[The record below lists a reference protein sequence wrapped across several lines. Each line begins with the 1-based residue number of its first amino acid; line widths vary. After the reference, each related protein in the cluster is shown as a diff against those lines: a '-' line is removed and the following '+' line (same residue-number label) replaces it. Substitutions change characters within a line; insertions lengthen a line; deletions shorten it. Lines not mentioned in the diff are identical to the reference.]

1 MSLFGMKVSAYLAQS
16 KDLNGWNSKEYLY
29 DSNICIPVAS
39 SAPSG
44 AHYGTLYDG
53 DSFGSLLQDL
63 DSWSTDWLLE
73 SLFWYSV
80 PTWLPSPGRIISD
93 HTLDFGFNELI
104 PYNDFSTCVFLVPEN
119 TTTVMV
125 VSRES
130 SNGGIVANSFDTTTG
145 AMNYSWEFRLPY
157 YAITAYTGSE
167 AGSIYGRANVV
178 LRVCFYY
185 NNRIYNVP
193 FRTQDTKFF
202 KITRD
207 RFSGDINYT
216 ELSWNGWG
224 DFWSTAQTDY
234 TPVIPTPSSD
244 PYFPGGESDSGG
256 GEGNFDG
263 TSVDVDFATLPTL
276 SAVDTGF
283 ITLYNPTLSQLQS
296 LANYMWSGLFDVDT
310 FKKLFAD
317 PMQAILGLSIVPGPV
332 PGGASQ
338 NVKIGNIDSGVLMT
352 KAATQYIDIDCG
364 TLNVEE
370 FWGAYLDYEPYTK
383 AEIFLPFIG
392 VHQIAI
398 DDIMNKPVHIKYH
411 IDLLSGGCACEIKC
425 GGSVLYTFIGSCA
438 VSIPVTG
445 SDWTNLLNG
454 VLSAASAIG
463 TMVATGG
470 AAAPAAASTIA
481 SAAVN
486 SLKPSI
492 EKSGSIAGAG
502 GLLAGKVP
510 VLILTRPRQA
520 LPGNQNKFTGYPAF
534 ITRSLGALSGYTEV
548 HSIRLSGID
557 GTESEIDEIEELL
570 KGGVIL

>member
-1 MSLFGMKVSAYLAQS
+1 MAVLGSVVDIYGAHGQLTSSNISSVYDSREFILSTNMMIPYVTGSATSLGGNKMLFDNGIINQQTALLFDTRCLGWQVQTPITYGQTDITFVFNIDLILSQFPALIDINDYVRSYDVIMVSPHDDQDVCYIWGVS
-16 KDLNGWNSKEYLY
+16 SVGSTNFWVYRRSTDEYLSPNLLSILKFGTNNLNVGQGEFIANQFLVLMY
-29 DSNICIPVAS
+29 DAANNTFARYD
-39 SAPSG
+39 PSG
-44 AHYGTLYDG
+44 AAYSYRRNGNYGQYNTVYTFPRSEDLNFYDT
-53 DSFGSLLQDL
+53 FKL
-63 DSWSTDWLLE
+63 DYVPVEPSTDP
-73 SLFWYSV
+73 YS
-80 PTWLPSPGRIISD
+80 
-93 HTLDFGFNELI
+93 N
-104 PYNDFSTCVFLVPEN
+104 
-119 TTTVMV
+119 
-125 VSRES
+125 
-130 SNGGIVANSFDTTTG
+130 
-145 AMNYSWEFRLPY
+145 
-157 YAITAYTGSE
+157 
-167 AGSIYGRANVV
+167 
-178 LRVCFYY
+178 
-185 NNRIYNVP
+185 
-193 FRTQDTKFF
+193 
-202 KITRD
+202 
-207 RFSGDINYT
+207 
-216 ELSWNGWG
+216 
-224 DFWSTAQTDY
+224 
-234 TPVIPTPSSD
+234 
-244 PYFPGGESDSGG
+244 GGESDTGG
-256 GEGNFDG
+256 GTGTFDG

-283 ITLYNPTLSQLQS
+283 ITIYNPSLAQLQA
-296 LANYMWSGLFDVDT
+296 LATYMWSGLFDIDT

-332 PGGASQ
+332 PNGGSQ
-338 NVKIGNIDSGVLMT
+338 TVKVGNISTGVTMT

-383 AEIFLPFIG
+383 AEIYLPFIG
-392 VHQIAI
+392 VHQIAV
-398 DDIMNKPVHIKYH
+398 DDIMNKAVHIKYH

-445 SDWTNLLNG
+445 SDWTNLING

-470 AAAPAAASTIA
+470 ATAPAAAGEIA

-520 LPGNQNKFTGYPAF
+520 LPGKQNTFTGYPAF
-534 ITRSLGALSGYTEV
+534 ITRSLGAISGYTEV

>member
-1 MSLFGMKVSAYLAQS
+1 MATKLVLIKINDITSGETIIFRGATYDVVSDTETDYNRYSAAGLLARYPQFAPEITYSGNINDSDLLAGLRAIGLVDLLPTDYFSSGAWNGHEWEMEDGTRVIARRYGTGNATGLRLEYNGEYYTLFPSYNQNVRGLVSPAV
-16 KDLNGWNSKEYLY
+16 LNGNNMQFCRIFFGYSDFTQYDTYYLQ
-29 DSNICIPVAS
+29 
-39 SAPSG
+39 PS
-44 AHYGTLYDG
+44 
-53 DSFGSLLQDL
+53 
-63 DSWSTDWLLE
+63 
-73 SLFWYSV
+73 
-80 PTWLPSPGRIISD
+80 R
-93 HTLDFGFNELI
+93 
-104 PYNDFSTCVFLVPEN
+104 
-119 TTTVMV
+119 
-125 VSRES
+125 
-130 SNGGIVANSFDTTTG
+130 DTTYRSETLPLEWEATSDEIAFWTG
-145 AMNYSWEFRLPY
+145 KYSF
-157 YAITAYTGSE
+157 
-167 AGSIYGRANVV
+167 V
-178 LRVCFYY
+178 
-185 NNRIYNVP
+185 
-193 FRTQDTKFF
+193 
-202 KITRD
+202 
-207 RFSGDINYT
+207 SGDPFT
-216 ELSWNGWG
+216 
-224 DFWSTAQTDY
+224 
-234 TPVIPTPSSD
+234 
-244 PYFPGGESDSGG
+244 PGGESDSGG
-256 GEGNFDG
+256 GTGNFDG
-263 TSVDVDFATLPTL
+263 TSVDVDFASLPTL

-296 LANYMWSGLFDVDT
+296 LANYMWSGLFDIDT

-332 PGGASQ
+332 PSGATQ
-338 NVKIGNIDSGVLMT
+338 NVRIGNIDSGVSMT

-392 VHQIAI
+392 VHQIAV
-398 DDIMNKPVHIKYH
+398 DDIMNKSVHIMYH

-445 SDWTNLLNG
+445 SDWTNLING

-470 AAAPAAASTIA
+470 ATAPAAAGEIA

-520 LPGNQNKFTGYPAF
+520 LPTNQNTFTGYPAF

>member
-1 MSLFGMKVSAYLAQS
+1 MGSIALTAKDTNDNTVVIFVPDWGDSTPPANVFPNQYYQSVAQATQASEGAFDNSVTFFVSSGTIKGYLEALGFAS
-16 KDLNGWNSKEYLY
+16 VINVNDIGGRLTFSNGSY
-29 DSNICIPVAS
+29 IQF
-39 SAPSG
+39 APSG
-44 AHYGTLYDG
+44 SEFQHSYIGYL
-53 DSFGSLLQDL
+53 
-63 DSWSTDWLLE
+63 
-73 SLFWYSV
+73 
-80 PTWLPSPGRIISD
+80 
-93 HTLDFGFNELI
+93 
-104 PYNDFSTCVFLVPEN
+104 
-119 TTTVMV
+119 
-125 VSRES
+125 
-130 SNGGIVANSFDTTTG
+130 SNGTISFTSPTTAVPAG
-145 AMNYSWEFRLPY
+145 ALSIPSYYPTSWRGTDP
-157 YAITAYTGSE
+157 
-167 AGSIYGRANVV
+167 
-178 LRVCFYY
+178 
-185 NNRIYNVP
+185 
-193 FRTQDTKFF
+193 
-202 KITRD
+202 D
-207 RFSGDINYT
+207 RFCSIGADNITQFQFRCGNSYILRAT
-216 ELSWNGWG
+216 SRTGIPAPYADVMAFWNGV
-224 DFWSTAQTDY
+224 
-234 TPVIPTPSSD
+234 TPYGGGD
-244 PYFPGGESDSGG
+244 PYTQGGESDVGG
-256 GEGNFDG
+256 GSGNFDG
-263 TSVDVDFATLPTL
+263 TSVDVDFASLPTI

-283 ITLYNPTLSQLQS
+283 ITLYNPSRIQLQA
-296 LANYMWSGLFDVDT
+296 LASYMWSGLFDLDT

-332 PGGASQ
+332 PSGEAQ
-338 NVKIGNIDSGVLMT
+338 HVKIGNIDSGVNMT
-352 KAATQYIDIDCG
+352 KAAAQYIDIDCG

-392 VHQIAI
+392 VHQIAV
-398 DDIMNKPVHIKYH
+398 DDIMNKSIHIMYH

-425 GGSVLYTFIGSCA
+425 GGSVLYTFVGSCA

-445 SDWTNLLNG
+445 SDWTNLING

-470 AAAPAAASTIA
+470 ATAPAAAGEIA

-502 GLLAGKVP
+502 GMLAGKVP

-534 ITRSLGALSGYTEV
+534 ITRSLGDLSGYTEV

>member
-1 MSLFGMKVSAYLAQS
+1 MGTFYRMYEGGWEQGTPILLHVPNFTQESGGWQNNQTVISATADYYFCFDNTYTLFCRLSQSIAGVLGTLGFTQVIELDSTPKIFYIAANKYFKAYVSNRDYIVFEIYSGNTLLTNVNISAQVTTFNGVSSDTSYSDMILRYVTDPGITFSFACRVTDAISLAQPWI
-16 KDLNGWNSKEYLY
+16 DFFYGVT
-29 DSNICIPVAS
+29 PF
-39 SAPSG
+39 AP
-44 AHYGTLYDG
+44 
-53 DSFGSLLQDL
+53 
-63 DSWSTDWLLE
+63 
-73 SLFWYSV
+73 
-80 PTWLPSPGRIISD
+80 PT
-93 HTLDFGFNELI
+93 
-104 PYNDFSTCVFLVPEN
+104 
-119 TTTVMV
+119 
-125 VSRES
+125 
-130 SNGGIVANSFDTTTG
+130 
-145 AMNYSWEFRLPY
+145 
-157 YAITAYTGSE
+157 
-167 AGSIYGRANVV
+167 
-178 LRVCFYY
+178 
-185 NNRIYNVP
+185 
-193 FRTQDTKFF
+193 
-202 KITRD
+202 
-207 RFSGDINYT
+207 
-216 ELSWNGWG
+216 
-224 DFWSTAQTDY
+224 
-234 TPVIPTPSSD
+234 D
-244 PYFPGGESDSGG
+244 PYATGGESDTGG
-256 GEGNFDG
+256 GTGNFDG
-263 TSVDVDFATLPTL
+263 TSVDVDFTSLPSL

-283 ITLYNPTLSQLQS
+283 ITLYNPTLLQLQS
-296 LANYMWSGLFDVDT
+296 LANYMWSGLFDIDT

-332 PGGASQ
+332 PGGATQ
-338 NVKIGNIDSGVLMT
+338 NVKIGNIDSGVSMT

-398 DDIMNKPVHIKYH
+398 DDIMNKAVHIKYH

-438 VSIPVTG
+438 VSIPITG
-445 SDWTNLLNG
+445 NDWTNVING
-454 VLSAASAIG
+454 VISIASSIG

-470 AAAPAAASTIA
+470 ASAPSSVASIA

-520 LPGNQNKFTGYPAF
+520 LPGKQNTFTGYPAF
-534 ITRSLGALSGYTEV
+534 ITRSLGELSGYTEV

>member
-1 MSLFGMKVSAYLAQS
+1 MYRCKGVSELGIPEFVYYGGADGILFVNTREYGPGRYFAQTNSVAAFGAFCRTKNANYPFGVILAFPVLWYYGDDVGRTGVPDYPANTPYPASSFTYDDKTVYWDLLSSANADNEDNFSLNKG
-16 KDLNGWNSKEYLY
+16 EYLY
-29 DSNICIPVAS
+29 YDNVDMSDIP
-39 SAPSG
+39 
-44 AHYGTLYDG
+44 D
-53 DSFGSLLQDL
+53 
-63 DSWSTDWLLE
+63 
-73 SLFWYSV
+73 
-80 PTWLPSPGRIISD
+80 
-93 HTLDFGFNELI
+93 
-104 PYNDFSTCVFLVPEN
+104 
-119 TTTVMV
+119 
-125 VSRES
+125 
-130 SNGGIVANSFDTTTG
+130 
-145 AMNYSWEFRLPY
+145 
-157 YAITAYTGSE
+157 
-167 AGSIYGRANVV
+167 
-178 LRVCFYY
+178 
-185 NNRIYNVP
+185 
-193 FRTQDTKFF
+193 
-202 KITRD
+202 
-207 RFSGDINYT
+207 
-216 ELSWNGWG
+216 
-224 DFWSTAQTDY
+224 
-234 TPVIPTPSSD
+234 IPTISASVQARLAWAMVYGEREEIGND
-244 PYFPGGESDSGG
+244 PYSCGGESDTGG
-256 GEGNFDG
+256 GTGNFDG
-263 TSVDVDFATLPTL
+263 TSVDVDFTTLPTL

-283 ITLYNPTLSQLQS
+283 ITLYNPTVAQLQS
-296 LANYMWSGLFDVDT
+296 LASYMWSGLFDLDT

-332 PGGASQ
+332 PSGATQ
-338 NVKIGNIDSGVLMT
+338 NVRIGNIDSGLAMT

-454 VLSAASAIG
+454 VLTAASAIG

-470 AAAPAAASTIA
+470 ASAPSAASTIA

-486 SLKPSI
+486 SLKPTI

-520 LPGNQNKFTGYPAF
+520 LPTNQNTFTGYPAF

>member
-1 MSLFGMKVSAYLAQS
+1 MALVFNGIYTFKYNGGKNFAFMKFTDDTSTTPGSVINYPAPITPESSIWACRWPGSDLHKMDAFTTDSPQLTLTPDSRNRVVISGYSSFTWGVNQTSEAVNIVCAIDLTTLDRVVLGSLAVGLDSARAAGMTNPTNDTAGFISIENLSSVNIIANGWEIVGNVQS
-16 KDLNGWNSKEYLY
+16 VKDLIRQSTPFL
-29 DSNICIPVAS
+29 
-39 SAPSG
+39 AP
-44 AHYGTLYDG
+44 
-53 DSFGSLLQDL
+53 
-63 DSWSTDWLLE
+63 
-73 SLFWYSV
+73 
-80 PTWLPSPGRIISD
+80 
-93 HTLDFGFNELI
+93 
-104 PYNDFSTCVFLVPEN
+104 
-119 TTTVMV
+119 
-125 VSRES
+125 
-130 SNGGIVANSFDTTTG
+130 
-145 AMNYSWEFRLPY
+145 
-157 YAITAYTGSE
+157 
-167 AGSIYGRANVV
+167 
-178 LRVCFYY
+178 
-185 NNRIYNVP
+185 
-193 FRTQDTKFF
+193 
-202 KITRD
+202 
-207 RFSGDINYT
+207 
-216 ELSWNGWG
+216 
-224 DFWSTAQTDY
+224 
-234 TPVIPTPSSD
+234 SD
-244 PYFPGGESDSGG
+244 PYEPGGESDTGG
-256 GEGNFDG
+256 GTGNFDG

-283 ITLYNPTLSQLQS
+283 ITLYNPSLSQLQS
-296 LANYMWSGLFDVDT
+296 LANYMWSNLFDLDT

-332 PGGASQ
+332 PNGGTQA
-338 NVKIGNIDSGVLMT
+338 VKVGNISTGVSMT

-370 FWGAYLDYEPYTK
+370 YWGAYLDYEPYTK

-438 VSIPVTG
+438 VSIPITG
-445 SDWTNLLNG
+445 NDWTNVING
-454 VLSAASAIG
+454 VISIASSIG
-463 TMVATGG
+463 TMVASGG
-470 AAAPAAASTIA
+470 ASAPSSVASIA

-486 SLKPSI
+486 NLKPSV
-492 EKSGSIAGAG
+492 EKSGSVSGAG

-520 LPGNQNKFTGYPAF
+520 LPGKQNTFTGYPAF

>member
-1 MSLFGMKVSAYLAQS
+1 MGKIMKATAALYSDSNFTTKV
-16 KDLNGWNSKEYLY
+16 KDL
-29 DSNICIPVAS
+29 
-39 SAPSG
+39 
-44 AHYGTLYDG
+44 G
-53 DSFGSLLQDL
+53 DVFIGIAVGS
-63 DSWSTDWLLE
+63 TV
-73 SLFWYSV
+73 SV
-80 PTWLPSPGRIISD
+80 RLTEIKNNYAFFIDKISD
-93 HTLDFGFNELI
+93 GE
-104 PYNDFSTCVFLVPEN
+104 STFL
-119 TTTVMV
+119 
-125 VSRES
+125 
-130 SNGGIVANSFDTTTG
+130 GGS
-145 AMNYSWEFRLPY
+145 Y
-157 YAITAYTGSE
+157 YA
-167 AGSIYGRANVV
+167 NVDP
-178 LRVCFYY
+178 LQ
-185 NNRIYNVP
+185 NKVP
-193 FRTQDTKFF
+193 SMWFPLCTLVID
-202 KITRD
+202 
-207 RFSGDINYT
+207 
-216 ELSWNGWG
+216 
-224 DFWSTAQTDY
+224 TDY
-234 TPVIPTPSSD
+234 TDDKYLQYTFGNGYYMRTRNNLGRSGNTGWNFYNDVGTLIGTVFENPTALTLYYGSSSNDGRTRYQTLVVDSIDGNGNISGNGAFYQLNGFFGSDMWGQVDRISSASMTILSTFFNAIGGYVPTTD
-244 PYFPGGESDSGG
+244 PYTQGGESGAGG
-256 GEGNFDG
+256 GTGNFDG
-263 TSVDVDFATLPTL
+263 TSVDVDFVSLPTL

-283 ITLYNPTLSQLQS
+283 ISLYNPTLAQLQS
-296 LANYMWSGLFDVDT
+296 LGNYMWSNLFDLDT

-332 PGGASQ
+332 PSGAAQ
-338 NVKIGNIDSGVLMT
+338 VVKVGNISTGVTMT
-352 KAATQYIDIDCG
+352 KAATQYINIDCG

-383 AEIFLPFIG
+383 AEIYLPFIG
-392 VHQIAI
+392 VHQIAV
-398 DDIMNKPVHIKYH
+398 DDIMNKPVHIMYH

-445 SDWTNLLNG
+445 SDWTNLING

-470 AAAPAAASTIA
+470 ATAPAAAGEIA

-520 LPGNQNKFTGYPAF
+520 LPGKQNTFTGYPAF
-534 ITRSLGALSGYTEV
+534 ITRSLGAISGYTEV